1 MDARADLMRPDDGA
15 SLLSVR
21 VQPGSAED
29 AVTVVATDPPAIA
42 VKVRAHAHDGEANA
56 AVIRLLSA
64 TLGIAKTTVVLQ
76 RGAASRN
83 KLYRV
88 GLSPLELRARLE
100 TVPATSQQR
109 KKRP

>member
-21 VQPGSAED
+21 VQPGSADD
-29 AVTVVATDPPAIA
+29 AVTVVATDPPAIT

-64 TLGIAKTTVVLQ
+64 TLGIAKTTVILR

-83 KLYRV
+83 KLYSI
-88 GLSPLELRARLE
+88 GLSPMDLRARLE
-100 TVPATSQQR
+100 TVPGTNQQR
-109 KKRP
+109 KKRS